1 MRRIFFAVLLLVVAV
16 AWGLW
21 ATSPVGS
28 EQPIQGSRQPIQ
40 VTIPSG
46 TGTVKIGELL
56 QEKQLIRSAWA
67 WAALVFSKGWQ
78 NQLKA
83 GTYGLS
89 PNQSP
94 AEIAA
99 TVREGK
105 TLTLKYTIPEG
116 WNLKQ
121 MAHYFQE
128 QGLFTEAE
136 FLAETQ
142 GSHMQHPQWLPP
154 NLDRL
159 EGFLF
164 PSTYTLSVDQHSAKQ
179 VVSQML
185 QSFAKEA
192 LPLYQKQPGSKAT
205 LKDWVTLASIV
216 EKEAVVDTERPVI
229 AGVFAARLQKRIPL
243 GSDPTVEYAF
253 GIRQTADHPLTY
265 RQVRQPNPYNTYI
278 NPGLPPTPIASPGL
292 ASLKAALAPANTLYL
307 FFVARYDGTHIFSRT
322 VAEHERAK
330 LQIRSQ
336 RQAIPKP

>member
-1 MRRIFFAVLLLVVAV
+1 MRRIFVVVLLLVVVAI

-21 ATSPVGS
+21 ALSPIGS
-28 EQPIQGSRQPIQ
+28 QQPIQ

-46 TGTVKIGELL
+46 TGTIKIGELL
-56 QEKQLIRSAWA
+56 QEKQVIRSSWA

-83 GTYGLS
+83 GTYGFD
-89 PNQSP
+89 PDQSS
-94 AEIAA
+94 ADIAA
-99 TVREGK
+99 IVREGK

-128 QGLFTEAE
+128 QGLFSEAQ

-164 PSTYTLSVDQHSAKQ
+164 PSTYTLNVDQHSAQQ

-192 LPLYQKQPGSKAT
+192 LPLYQKQAKPKSS

-229 AGVFAARLQKRIPL
+229 AGVFASRLQKRIPL

-253 GIRQTADHPLTY
+253 GIRQTADYPLTY

-292 ASLKAALAPANTLYL
+292 ASLKAALAPASTPYL
-307 FFVARYDGTHIFSRT
+307 FFVARYDGKHIFSRT
-322 VAEHERAK
+322 VTEHERAK
-330 LQIRSQ
+330 LQIRSK
-336 RQAIPKP
+336 RPAIPKP

>member
-1 MRRIFFAVLLLVVAV
+1 MRRFLLAGLLLFLIGAG
-16 AWGLW
+16 WGLW
-21 ATSPVGS
+21 AISPIGS
-28 EQPIQGSRQPIQ
+28 EQAIQ
-40 VTIPSG
+40 VTIPPG

-56 QEKQLIRSAWA
+56 QEKKVIHSTWA
-67 WAALVFSKGWQ
+67 WVAFVFAKGWQ

-83 GTYGLS
+83 GTYRLS
-89 PNQSP
+89 PSQST
-94 AEIAA
+94 EQIANML
-99 TVREGK
+99 REGK

-128 QGLFTEAE
+128 LGLFSEAE
-136 FLAETQ
+136 FLAQTQ
-142 GSHMQHPQWLPP
+142 GAIMQRPQWLPP
-154 NLDRL
+154 NVDRL

-164 PSTYTLSVDQHSAKQ
+164 PSTYSLDVDAHSAHQ
-179 VVSQML
+179 VVGQML

-192 LPLYQKQPGSKAT
+192 LPLYEKKPKPKAT

-216 EKEAVVDTERPVI
+216 EKEAVVDAERPVI
-229 AGVFAARLQKRIPL
+229 AGVFAARLQKRMPL

-292 ASLKAALAPANTLYL
+292 ASLKAALTPANTPYL
-307 FFVARYDGTHIFSRT
+307 FFVARYNGTHLFSRT
-322 VAEHERAK
+322 EAEHERAK
-330 LQIRSQ
+330 QQIRLQ
-336 RQAIPKP
+336 RQAVPKP